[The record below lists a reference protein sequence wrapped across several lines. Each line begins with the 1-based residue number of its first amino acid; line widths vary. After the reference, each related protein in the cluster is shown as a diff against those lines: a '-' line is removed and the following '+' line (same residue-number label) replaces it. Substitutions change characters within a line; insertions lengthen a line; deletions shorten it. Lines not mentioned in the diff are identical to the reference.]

1 MTTYEGFDQWQH
13 PEKNNSLTQ
22 VLEGEQISTMA
33 KISAS
38 TESQSPWSVDLPLSS
53 ALDAKISHPNH
64 QSSYQ
69 NTDHTST
76 HRCQISNG
84 VGTPYPS
91 SRLSSA
97 PPHNSTQLDTIV
109 SYDAEHDTSHMPH
122 GSHESHELGAATLQH
137 PSLDADN
144 TSGLALHLPQE
155 LPISNVS
162 QEPQQAPATD
172 AATPIAQLGH
182 SMVTRSQVGTTK
194 PNTKYLSKDYAYLAD
209 SISPESKHVKSS
221 LKHPSLLT
229 TPEDSTEPISVKQAI
244 TRPNWVLAMREELDA
259 LERNQTWV
267 LVPRTNDMNV
277 VGLKWVFKTKLK
289 SDGSIDRFKA

>member
-1 MTTYEGFDQWQH
+1 MGVDVFHISKTEHQQNLNQNHILVFLLDIVLFTKDSDAFILHPGKCIYPDMLFSMNIHFHMLILESLFSSSQDHSTMTTYEGFDQWQH

-97 PPHNSTQLDTIV
+97 PPHNFTQLDTIV
-109 SYDAEHDTSHMPH
+109 S
-122 GSHESHELGAATLQH
+122 
-137 PSLDADN
+137 
-144 TSGLALHLPQE
+144 
-155 LPISNVS
+155 
-162 QEPQQAPATD
+162 
-172 AATPIAQLGH
+172 
-182 SMVTRSQVGTTK
+182 
-194 PNTKYLSKDYAYLAD
+194 
-209 SISPESKHVKSS
+209 
-221 LKHPSLLT
+221 
-229 TPEDSTEPISVKQAI
+229 
-244 TRPNWVLAMREELDA
+244 
-259 LERNQTWV
+259 
-267 LVPRTNDMNV
+267 
-277 VGLKWVFKTKLK
+277 
-289 SDGSIDRFKA
+289 